1 MDKNKIIGLIVIV
14 GLAYLVWVM
23 MSGDQYSAATTPED
37 CAKCE
42 PAGVWTAGTCDK
54 TEFTEKKACEDGE
67 GKWTAGT
74 CAAPKKDET
83 KKDEKE

>member
-1 MDKNKIIGLIVIV
+1 MNKNVMIALVIAVV
-14 GLAYLVWVM
+14 GLGLWWM

-37 CAKCE
+37 CAKCD